1 MRGPKFIS
9 KESAARLKILDW
21 TQKGVNEFHVNS
33 QAKADGAANE
43 EAND

>member
-1 MRGPKFIS
+1 MRGPEFIS
-9 KESAARLKILDW
+9 KESAAGLKILNW
-21 TQKGVNEFHVNS
+21 TQKSVNELHVNS